1 MAQVQYNGEQ
11 TLEFPT
17 LGFTVSKGDVVTVPD
32 DFEDANF
39 TPVTA
44 KSNNKQTPTDNSSTT
59 EEGGESK

>member
-1 MAQVQYNGEQ
+1 MTQVQYIGEQ
-11 TLEFPT
+11 VLEYPT

-32 DFEDANF
+32 DFVDANF

-44 KSNNKQTPTDNSSTT
+44 KATKQVPTDNSTTT